1 MTFKQNWEKTES
13 QHKISDDT
21 IRGMFHASTG
31 DEVESYEIVSGGC
44 ANLNIKVKRKNRET
58 PVLLRIYLRDKEAAY
73 REMKISEMLQGK
85 IPIPKIYLVDD
96 FQKYKFAICEFVDG
110 ITLRDLLLIDKE
122 FSMHSVMYR
131 CGEILAEFDKI
142 KFPKA
147 GFFDKDINIVKDF
160 ASDEFII
167 YMQDCL
173 KQEVVKTQLGPELL
187 SAIENLFTKNKRFFP
202 DGNEMH
208 LVHADFDP
216 SNILVRKVDD
226 SWQVVSV
233 LDWEFAFSGSTL
245 HDIANM
251 LRYTHHMPA
260 KFENSF
266 IEGLR
271 DSGIVLSDN
280 WKITINLLNLGSL
293 IDCLARSDT
302 KKRPNQCQ
310 DIKVLIARIV
320 DSFASNA

>member
-21 IRGMFHASTG
+21 IRDMIRASTD

-44 ANLNIKVKRKNRET
+44 ANLNIKVKQKNKET

-73 REMKISEMLQGK
+73 RELKISEMLQDK
-85 IPIPKIYLVDD
+85 IPVPKIYLVDD
-96 FQKYKFAICEFVDG
+96 FQEYKIAICEFVEG
-110 ITLRDLLLIDKE
+110 ITLRDLLLSNKK
-122 FSMHSVMYR
+122 FSMHSIMYR
-131 CGEILAEFDKI
+131 CGEILAGLAKI

-147 GFFDKDINIVKDF
+147 GLFDKNIDVVTDF
-160 ASDEFII
+160 ASDEFIV

-173 KQEVVKTQLGPELL
+173 KQEIVRTQLGPELV
-187 SAIENLFTKNKRFFP
+187 SAIENLFAKKKRFLP
-202 DGNEMH
+202 RGDEAH

-226 SWQVVSV
+226 SWQIVSV

-251 LRYTHHMPA
+251 LRYAHHMPA
-260 KFENSF
+260 EFEDSF
-266 IEGLR
+266 IQSLR
-271 DSGIVLSDN
+271 DIGIFLPDD

-293 IDCLARSDT
+293 IDCLARSDSEN
-302 KKRPNQCQ
+302 RPNQCQ

-320 DSFASNA
+320 DSFASSA